1 MHLAKKTSM
10 PSNNEPQVLQVSLAQ
25 KCILTFKTMYII
37 QNRSLILGAKNYK
50 HREILWSYFKHRF
63 LAFTLFI
70 QKRAHFWP
78 FSSGRWFSFF
88 LQRYDAFSRSG
99 TPSHS
104 SAGKHKAWYLISDKM
119 QMQKKGMSQSARSQ
133 RLEVLE
139 IYGFTR
145 LDNGLCFSYV
155 LIL

>member
-1 MHLAKKTSM
+1 MKSKTINEPYSETNYGSHNKTSM
-10 PSNNEPQVLQVSLAQ
+10 PSKNKHQVLQVPLEKKS
-25 KCILTFKTMYII
+25 ILTFKIMYII
-37 QNRSLILGAKNYK
+37 QNRSPVLGAKNCK
-50 HREILWSYFKHRF
+50 RRDILWSYFKHRF

-99 TPSHS
+99 TLYHS

-119 QMQKKGMSQSARSQ
+119 QMQKMGMSQSARSPHWG
-133 RLEVLE
+133 V
-139 IYGFTR
+139 
-145 LDNGLCFSYV
+145 
-155 LIL
+155 